1 VKDEADA
8 LNVENDEECS
18 TALVTGGVVECDSD
32 TVHVVEDTSCE
43 DGQRNNTQDQDVK
56 ATVDN
61 VEVESEKTQPAVCD
75 DSSRNEDP
83 GDSAKTT
90 RKIDWDA
97 LEKPKPKLSGG
108 DAEFSQV
115 FNKVVKQKSAAGSKD
130 SQHTTQRTYLS
141 RTDLLVSSELR
152 SNAAGRHFPSKTS
165 KVSGKTEAERP
176 NTLQLSS
183 STADE
188 QVDTGKS
195 VVSTER
201 QTESVEVQETAVS
214 SMSCTQ
220 SSPCTRLSLA
230 AKESSVMSKTKP
242 EADDTT
248 LTSVASVTESRDAD
262 TKLSSTGEI
271 KLHVEGTRSLSSG
284 KESSATTKKMTPCDE
299 DMHLPPGKTSPAV
312 TKRKPLSEDTKI
324 SSPSKDYTA
333 VTKTKPQNEDAKIS
347 SGKESPAIT
356 MTKPQNEDTR
366 ISSPGKESPAVAKRK
381 PLSEDTKISSPGKE
395 SPAVAKRKPRVED
408 ESQSSSAKESPA
420 TTKTKEHNADISVK
434 PLVEDVSTESRT
446 KSVRNPQTDT
456 NKVSPAQLQKK
467 GSYQMHKA
475 NVEDSSSDVTSREP
489 ETCTTEGAEVT
500 DSSSPSAG
508 RTMFIKKHSQ
518 TSVKLPHTNPPDTDR
533 PIKATSPGKE
543 SLAVTQ
549 TKPLSEDTKMSSPG
563 KESPAVTKR
572 KPVTDPPPTNT
583 PVGDSADNKALLPA
597 EVTSPCNSA
606 ATLDVDTNDRHLV
619 EQAATSTDI
628 SSSTCEPQ
636 MKQQETGSKD
646 QNTVEAGQAS
656 ETLADSSMAKSVPS
670 QQKKFVPR
678 RSNARVQPSETT
690 NEEPAWVKAAKR
702 KSHQWNEGRAEEFD
716 KKPEKADTEDDDKVC
731 CYYLPH

>member
-1 VKDEADA
+1 LTDSETEGVLGTPVPGVTDDAEGPGVTGDATGAGVTDDAEADVTRSDAADICSDEITVSSTAAEVDVTPVLAAETQEPVAGEMSHDESCQLLKPDDERSAVSVVKDEADA

-130 SQHTTQRTYLS
+130 SQHTTQRTYSS

-262 TKLSSTGEI
+262 TKLSSTGEN
-271 KLHVEGTRSLSSG
+271 K
-284 KESSATTKKMTPCDE
+284 TTC
-299 DMHLPPGKTSPAV
+299 
-312 TKRKPLSEDTKI
+312 
-324 SSPSKDYTA
+324 
-333 VTKTKPQNEDAKIS
+333 
-347 SGKESPAIT
+347 
-356 MTKPQNEDTR
+356 
-366 ISSPGKESPAVAKRK
+366 
-381 PLSEDTKISSPGKE
+381 
-395 SPAVAKRKPRVED
+395 
-408 ESQSSSAKESPA
+408 
-420 TTKTKEHNADISVK
+420 
-434 PLVEDVSTESRT
+434 
-446 KSVRNPQTDT
+446 
-456 NKVSPAQLQKK
+456 
-467 GSYQMHKA
+467 
-475 NVEDSSSDVTSREP
+475 
-489 ETCTTEGAEVT
+489 
-500 DSSSPSAG
+500 
-508 RTMFIKKHSQ
+508 
-518 TSVKLPHTNPPDTDR
+518 
-533 PIKATSPGKE
+533 
-543 SLAVTQ
+543 
-549 TKPLSEDTKMSSPG
+549 
-563 KESPAVTKR
+563 
-572 KPVTDPPPTNT
+572 
-583 PVGDSADNKALLPA
+583 
-597 EVTSPCNSA
+597 
-606 ATLDVDTNDRHLV
+606 
-619 EQAATSTDI
+619 
-628 SSSTCEPQ
+628 
-636 MKQQETGSKD
+636 
-646 QNTVEAGQAS
+646 
-656 ETLADSSMAKSVPS
+656 
-670 QQKKFVPR
+670 
-678 RSNARVQPSETT
+678 
-690 NEEPAWVKAAKR
+690 
-702 KSHQWNEGRAEEFD
+702 
-716 KKPEKADTEDDDKVC
+716 
-731 CYYLPH
+731 